1 MDLPDRLQIAITQS
15 DGGVI
20 VRLIGS
26 ASMEHCERLN
36 ASLLEAVSSNPDFLV
51 LDMAQLEFI
60 CSIGLGAIVAAYLRT
75 RMRNS
80 RFAIG
85 APNEA
90 IQEILQVT
98 KLDTILDVYDD
109 TDQAVKADSH

>member
-1 MDLPDRLQIAITQS
+1 VEFRDQLEIDITQS

-20 VRLIGS
+20 VRLVGS

-36 ASLLEAVSSNPDFLV
+36 ESLLEAVSSDPEFLV

-60 CSIGLGAIVAAYLRT
+60 CSIGLGAIVAAYLRA
-75 RMRNS
+75 RKRNS

-98 KLDTILDVYDD
+98 KLDTILDVYDK
-109 TDQAVKADSH
+109 TDQALEADSH